1 MRRSAPPNVV
11 VLLLHEWR
19 WSAAGF
25 SGDVNARTP
34 HLDAIAARG
43 MTASN
48 ARVPSLDPLE
58 NRHALLSRLGEVATS
73 AGYDT
78 MAAGYFDHR
87 LPASGY
93 ERVSRCEP
101 TPVEDTP
108 AHVWT
113 GFGAGRSPLPEGDHP
128 VGRTGGEAVRLLR
141 TAREPFLLA
150 VPFPAPATPLDPP
163 APWDRLLRPD
173 LLAMPEGF
181 TLPARMA
188 EEAYPVD
195 FASMTEARFRK
206 YLACYHGMLG
216 FIDHQV
222 GRILGT
228 LAARGFGRTV
238 LVASAASGHYLGE
251 EGRTAPERA
260 PAPAEALLRVPLVAA
275 GLPGFEPG
283 DDPFQT
289 EDLAALLCGIM
300 APVDE
305 AEA

>member
-1 MRRSAPPNVV
+1 VV
-11 VLLLHEWR
+11 LLLLHEWR

-25 SGDVNARTP
+25 LGDVNARTP

-43 MTASN
+43 TTASH
-48 ARVPSLDPLE
+48 ARVASLDPGE
-58 NRHALLSRLGEVATS
+58 NRHALLSRVGEVATA

-78 MAAGYFDHR
+78 MAAGCFDHR

-101 TPVEDTP
+101 TPADDTP

-113 GFGAGRSPLPEGDHP
+113 GFGAGRSPLPEGEHP

-173 LLAMPEGF
+173 LLAMPKGF
-181 TLPARMA
+181 ALPARA
-188 EEAYPVD
+188 ANEAYPVD
-195 FASMTEARFRK
+195 FETMTEARFRK

-238 LVASAASGHYLGE
+238 LVATASSGHYLGD
-251 EGRTAPERA
+251 EGRTARERD
-260 PAPAEALLRVPLVAA
+260 PAPMEALLRVPLLAA

-283 DDPFQT
+283 DRPFHA
-289 EDLAALLCGIM
+289 EALAGLLCALM

>member
-1 MRRSAPPNVV
+1 MMRSVPPNVV

-25 SGDVNARTP
+25 LGDVNARTP

-43 MTASN
+43 TTA
-48 ARVPSLDPLE
+48 ARAYVASLDPDE
-58 NRHALLSRLGEVATS
+58 NRYALLSRLGEVAAAS
-73 AGYDT
+73 GYDT
-78 MAAGYFDHR
+78 MAAGNFDHR

-93 ERVSRCEP
+93 ERVARCP
-101 TPVEDTP
+101 ATPVGDAP

-113 GFGAGRSPLPEGDHP
+113 GFGAGRSPLPEGEHP
-128 VGRTGGEAVRLLR
+128 VGRSGGEAVRLLR

-188 EEAYPVD
+188 DEAYPVD

-238 LVASAASGHYLGE
+238 LVATAASGHYLGE

-260 PAPAEALLRVPLVAA
+260 PASAEALLRVPLVTA
-275 GLPGFEPG
+275 GLPGFDPG
-283 DDPFQT
+283 DAPFQAG
-289 EDLAALLCGIM
+289 ELADLLCGIM